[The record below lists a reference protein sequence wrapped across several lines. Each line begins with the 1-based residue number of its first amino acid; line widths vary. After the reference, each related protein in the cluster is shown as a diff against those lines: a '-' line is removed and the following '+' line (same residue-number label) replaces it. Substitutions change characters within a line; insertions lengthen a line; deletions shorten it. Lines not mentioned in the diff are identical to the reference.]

1 MSIMLVDCSN
11 CHTPLHLPPGA
22 KSIRC
27 AICQSI
33 TPIANSNHS
42 TTSPFPGLI
51 PSAPS
56 PSRYTSH
63 DPSYPTG
70 YTPVHNILTNMP
82 SPSPYGYG
90 PAAAGYGGGRK
101 KAVIVGVSYRNTR
114 HELKGCIND
123 AKYMKHLLLTKFQF
137 PESSIVML
145 TEEEND
151 PSRIPTGRNMRAAL
165 SWLINGC
172 QSGDSLLFH
181 FSGHGSR
188 QRNHNGDELD
198 GYDETLCPL
207 DFETEGMI
215 VDDEINATIVRPL
228 PYGVRLHAVI
238 DSCHSGTV
246 LDLPFLCRMNRNGQY
261 EWEDHRPKDGIWKG
275 SSGGEVISIS
285 GCDDDQTSAD
295 TSALSKITSTGAM
308 TYCFIEAI
316 EHGNASTYGSLLS
329 SMRNAIRNA
338 PRGFSGGGS
347 VLDMLSSGGLNGNR
361 GFTQEPQ
368 LTSCEPFDMYT
379 KPFGFCC
386 FQSQSVDFTQL
397 QDMTKRTKK
406 AGIVGKYGTRYGA
419 SLRKQIKKM
428 EVSQHS
434 KFFCEFCGKYAVKRK
449 AVGIWGC
456 KDCGKVKAGGAYTL
470 NTASA
475 VTVRSTIR
483 RLREQTES

>member
-1 MSIMLVDCSN
+1 MSMLVDCSN
-11 CHTPLHLPPGA
+11 CRTPLNLPPGA

-27 AICQSI
+27 ALCQAV
-33 TPIANSNHS
+33 TPIADSGD
-42 TTSPFPGLI
+42 SPFPRLHPFAQS
-51 PSAPS
+51 PSTYNGDPSCPSGYTPVQGVGTHMPS
-56 PSRYTSH
+56 PSSYND
-63 DPSYPTG
+63 DPSYPSG
-70 YTPVHNILTNMP
+70 YTPVHGVAKLMP
-82 SPSPYGYG
+82 SPSPYTYT
-90 PAAAGYGGGRK
+90 PAWLPASGHEAK
-101 KAVIVGVSYRNTR
+101 KAVIVGVSYRNTN
-114 HELKGCIND
+114 HELKGCVND
-123 AKYMKHLLLTKFQF
+123 ANYMKHLLVTKFQF

-145 TEEEND
+145 TEEETD
-151 PSRIPTGRNMRAAL
+151 PNRIPTGRNMRTAL
-165 SWLINGC
+165 SWLISGC
-172 QSGDSLLFH
+172 QSGDSLVFH

-188 QRNHNGDELD
+188 QRNHNGDEID

-207 DFETEGMI
+207 DFETDGMI
-215 VDDEINATIVRPL
+215 IDDEINATIVRPL
-228 PYGVRLHAVI
+228 PHGVRLHAII

-246 LDLPFLCRMNRNGQY
+246 LDLPFLCRMNSNGHY
-261 EWEDHRPKDGIWKG
+261 EWEDHRPKTGIWKG

-285 GCDDDQTSAD
+285 GCDDVQTSAD

-329 SMRNAIRNA
+329 SMRNAIRNVS
-338 PRGFSGGGS
+338 RGSNGSGGS
-347 VLDMLSSGGLNGNR
+347 VFGTLSGGR
-361 GFTQEPQ
+361 PRFTQ
-368 LTSCEPFDMYT
+368 
-379 KPFGFCC
+379 
-386 FQSQSVDFTQL
+386 
-397 QDMTKRTKK
+397 TKRTKK